1 MNRILLI
8 LLLML
13 CQPVFAQTQP
23 TGDGEPVVQTET
35 LTEAAQDPEDLS
47 ENPEAKDDET
57 ALPDEPE
64 AASSDDLA
72 NEILANEAVEAAAQA
87 GPVEDDFDPDE
98 EISED
103 FPISLPSDI

>member
-35 LTEAAQDPEDLS
+35 QTEAAQDPEDLS
-47 ENPEAKDDET
+47 ENPEAVDDEN
-57 ALPDEPE
+57 ALPDEPD
-64 AASSDDLA
+64 APSSDDLA
-72 NEILANEAVEAAAQA
+72 SDDLASEILANEAVEAAAQA
-87 GPVEDDFDPDE
+87 GPVA
-98 EISED
+98 
-103 FPISLPSDI
+103 